1 MGSVFGIRTMIL
13 LAHPCFVNSL
23 LFVRVPARFGSKVFV
38 AGIHELEPRR
48 MASLLLLL
56 ATAGKRSHDVIRRK
70 PVSRCQLV
78 SCHVLIFWI
87 GHEDA

>member
-1 MGSVFGIRTMIL
+1 MCSVFGIRTMIL
-13 LAHPCFVNSL
+13 FAHPCFVNSL
-23 LFVRVPARFGSKVFV
+23 LFVCVPARSKVFV
-38 AGIHELEPRR
+38 AGIHELEPRK
-48 MASLLLLL
+48 MASLLPLL